1 MRMKMAAAVFALL
14 YVAASIYFLQYSG
27 SGAER
32 DAESVLAETDG
43 EIDLDELPLWQAIKQ
58 EQGGGGLVLVTF
70 EDPNCPYCAELDEKL
85 ARLDNAT
92 IYTFLLPILSEDSE
106 LKSRQ
111 IWCARDRAAAWN
123 DWMLKRRAPSGAGDC
138 DTSALDEN
146 LEIGR
151 KLGIQSVPYLL
162 QAKE

>member
-1 MRMKMAAAVFALL
+1 MAAAVFALL

-27 SGAER
+27 GGSGAEQ

-58 EQGGGGLVLVTF
+58 ERGGGGLALVTF

-92 IYTFLLPILSEDSE
+92 IYTFLLPVLSEDSE

-111 IWCARDRAAAWN
+111 IWCAHDRAAAWN
-123 DWMLKRRAPSGAGDC
+123 DWMLKHRAPSGAGDC
-138 DTSALDEN
+138 DTSALDGN
-146 LEIGR
+146 LKIARE
-151 KLGIQSVPYLL
+151 LGIQSVPYLL
-162 QAKE
+162 HAKK